1 MTKRLDA
8 IVGIP
13 NKDKSKTY
21 WTKVGAAFESKK
33 GTGYTLFLDF
43 MPLHRSDDG
52 KVVISL
58 VEPSDDKKPSQQ
70 SLEPRKARDDLDD
83 EMPF

>member
-21 WTKVGAAFESKK
+21 WTKVGSAFESKK
-33 GTGYTLFLDF
+33 GNGWTLFLDF

-52 KVVISL
+52 KVIISL
-58 VEPSDDKKPSQQ
+58 VEPSEKAEGGRGKSPAKDDH
-70 SLEPRKARDDLDD
+70 LDD
-83 EMPF
+83 EIPF

>member
-21 WTKVGAAFESKK
+21 WTKVGSAFESKK
-33 GTGYTLFLDF
+33 GNGWTLFLDF
-43 MPLHRSDDG
+43 IPLHRSEDG
-52 KVVISL
+52 KVIISL
-58 VEPSDDKKPSQQ
+58 VEPSDKKDA
-70 SLEPRKARDDLDD
+70 PRGGGRGRDDMDD
-83 EMPF
+83 EVPF

>member
-21 WTKVGAAFESKK
+21 WTKVGTAFESKK
-33 GTGYTLFLDF
+33 GNGWTLFLDF
-43 MPLHRSDDG
+43 MPLHRSEDG
-52 KVVISL
+52 KVIISL
-58 VEPSDDKKPSQQ
+58 VEPSDKK
-70 SLEPRKARDDLDD
+70 EAPRGGGRARDDLDD
-83 EMPF
+83 EVPF